1 MLCPLT
7 PPSNSLP
14 LLPYQTDKTLRPPT
28 PKMKKQPTANKKGA
42 LLYHLGTALRWCGD
56 DAEATRILGRLRAAC
71 AADSRVLA
79 IAEKTSSP
87 RPDLDAA
94 TADIWM
100 LNFGGRARSERELAA
115 LAADAGF
122 GVSSTVSVS
131 GVSSAAVLVGEV
143 NGSNADGSVV
153 VVEMVPV

>member
-1 MLCPLT
+1 M
-7 PPSNSLP
+7 
-14 LLPYQTDKTLRPPT
+14 
-28 PKMKKQPTANKKGA
+28 
-42 LLYHLGTALRWCGD
+42 
-56 DAEATRILGRLRAAC
+56 
-71 AADSRVLA
+71 LA
-79 IAEKTSSP
+79 IAEKASS

-122 GVSSTVSVS
+122 RVSSTVSVS
-131 GVSSAAVLVGEV
+131 GGSSAAALVGEV

-153 VVEMVPV
+153 VVVEMVPV

>member
-1 MLCPLT
+1 M
-7 PPSNSLP
+7 
-14 LLPYQTDKTLRPPT
+14 PYQTDKKFPP
-28 PKMKKQPTANKKGA
+28 PPQNEKQPTANKKGA

-56 DAEATRILGRLRAAC
+56 DAEATQVLGRLRAAC

-79 IAEKTSSP
+79 IGEKASS

-122 GVSSTVSVS
+122 RVSSTVSVS
-131 GVSSAAVLVGEV
+131 GGSSSAVLVGEV